1 MNNLTLRQLR
11 YFEALTQTGHF
22 GRAADLCA
30 ISQPALSLQ
39 IKELEDTLQQTQE
52 KLTNLQKQRG
62 AAQSAVLSP
71 EQQAEIENFRKKTTE
86 TKRDLK
92 DLRKNLREESEQ
104 LQFWTKLINIGTV
117 PLLVVILGVALAVVR
132 RRRVAAK

>member
-1 MNNLTLRQLR
+1 MLLKDHLKFYCLALDWKKRRDGEKAKNEEQ
-11 YFEALTQTGHF
+11 EAK
-22 GRAADLCA
+22 
-30 ISQPALSLQ
+30 

-62 AAQSAVLSP
+62 TAQSAVLSP
-71 EQQAEIENFRKKTTE
+71 EQQTEIENFRKKTTE

-104 LQFWTKLINIGTV
+104 LQFWTKLINIGSV
-117 PLLVVILGVALAVVR
+117 PLGVIIAGVVLAAAR